1 MNALLRYYTKRERAA
16 LILNTV
22 ILILFIGYA
31 ISLILAKPDL
41 GNIVTVGFILV
52 FFSAGM
58 ILKESLN
65 FLFQKAIY
73 QLTTECDPLAG
84 FETMKTLRKY
94 DLFKGYTTSFV
105 AFSSLVYIDT
115 DNAQA
120 LLDLFAPGNKLTQ
133 TGKDMILIKNYS
145 LFKAYVILNNK
156 TQMKKAYADLIKLKV
171 LTNKKRG
178 VSPLYAWFDIEG
190 EFALLTNDVKE
201 ASSIFSKADIR
212 YLNPR
217 ERAHHYMLVAQVEKE
232 KGNREEAMS
241 FYTQVTRIANKM
253 ALHDQA
259 MRALEELNREKTQK
273 TR

>member
-1 MNALLRYYTKRERAA
+1 MNALLHYYSKRERAA

-22 ILILFIGYA
+22 VLILFIVFC
-31 ISLILAKPDL
+31 ISQILGKPDL
-41 GNIVTVGFILV
+41 GNILTVGFVLV
-52 FFSAGM
+52 FFSAVM
-58 ILKESLN
+58 VLKESLN

-201 ASSIFSKADIR
+201 ASSILNKADIR

-217 ERAHHYMLVAQVEKE
+217 ERSHHYMLVAQVEQE
-232 KGNREEAMS
+232 KGNREEAKNYFS
-241 FYTQVTRIANKM
+241 QVIEIANKM
-253 ALHDQA
+253 AVHEKA